1 MISDMELATVT
12 TRGQIT
18 LPAPIRKKLGI
29 RQGGKVAFLEENGR
43 VFVENVNMLQLK
55 DRSMDF
61 TTDELVDFSNRQI
74 LNRQTDD
81 LW

>member
-1 MISDMELATVT
+1 MELATVT